1 MIDLELSWKQAA
13 IAAAAVAVASAA
25 LRISGARPG
34 GHPPDAPAETRRRR
48 LVSVSV
54 FGQETG
60 LILGLFALWQYAGS
74 FGFAGPGGALARA
87 RWIWHAERV
96 LHLPSETALQHVFL
110 PHPLII
116 QFFNFYYLSLHF
128 AVLIITMI
136 WLFAWHRPDYR
147 RLRTTL
153 ALFTGACLIIQFIPV
168 APPRMLPST
177 GLVDTAILYHQSVY
191 GSVAGFEADQLSAM
205 PSVHVGWAILVAVA
219 VIGSARTRWRWLILL
234 YPALT
239 TLVVVVTANHFWADG
254 IVAAALLGLVL
265 LIQSAARS
273 LVRRLLV
280 RVRHRPI
287 PGLYPERPAWDDLGT
302 QDHVGLGEHDGTIG
316 ADAELSRTSARRD
329 RPA

>member
-1 MIDLELSWKQAA
+1 MINLELSWKEAA
-13 IAAAAVAVASAA
+13 IAAAAVAVTSAA
-25 LRISGARPG
+25 LRRSGASRG
-34 GHPPDAPAETRRRR
+34 GRPPDSPAGNRPRR

-60 LILGLFALWQYAGS
+60 LLLGLFALWQYAGS
-74 FGFAGPGGALARA
+74 FGFSGPGGALARA

-110 PHPLII
+110 PHPLIV

-153 ALFTGACLIIQFIPV
+153 VLLTGACLIIQLVPV

-205 PSVHVGWAILVAVA
+205 PSVHVGWALLVAVA
-219 VIGSARTRWRWLILL
+219 VIGTARTRWRWLILL

-265 LIQSAARS
+265 LVQWA
-273 LVRRLLV
+273 VRRVLA
-280 RVRHRPI
+280 RVRHRPL

-302 QDHVGLGEHDGTIG
+302 PDHVGLGEHGGSIG